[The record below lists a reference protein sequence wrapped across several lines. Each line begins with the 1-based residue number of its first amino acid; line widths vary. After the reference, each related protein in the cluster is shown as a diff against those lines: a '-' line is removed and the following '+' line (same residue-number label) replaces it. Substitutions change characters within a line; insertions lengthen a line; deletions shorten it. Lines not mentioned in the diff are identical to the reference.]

1 MEALCRRM
9 RTIQKVMQNFS
20 IRETAQGTPLN
31 RTSRIRD
38 LVSYFLRGAVQVRS
52 AIQAQQ
58 RAEAAR

>member
-1 MEALCRRM
+1 M
-9 RTIQKVMQNFS
+9 RTIQKVMKNFS
-20 IRETAQGTPLN
+20 ISETAEGTPLT

-38 LVSYFLRGAVQVRS
+38 PVNYFLRGAVQVRS